1 MTPRQIEKATE
12 IFEARQQ
19 QIASN
24 ILELLGKRIK
34 SIGEEQQTQLRNLK
48 SYGTDVDEIAR
59 QLQKSSGGNATAI
72 YDLFSKIA
80 EDDYKAGSKFYDKQI
95 PFKDNKQLQSIILA
109 QAQVT
114 AGEMINLS
122 KTTTVGI
129 KVGGEFLPLEKVYKK
144 AIDQAVQTVT
154 TGASTY
160 QQEMY
165 KVMNDIGNSG
175 VRVEYESGY
184 TRRLD
189 SAVRQNILGGAK
201 ATTMAVS
208 ERMGKEFGANGVE
221 ISAHGACAPDHL
233 PYQGKQYTKKEFER
247 LQNTLARPIGDN
259 NCTHTVYPIIIG
271 ISEPSNSKDELK
283 QYKSEGTDKKKY
295 GDKEYTLY
303 EATQVQRKLETEMR
317 YTKEKQMLGKTS
329 GIDKIV
335 TESDK
340 RISQLATEYNKFS
353 KAFGI
358 PTQKQR
364 MRVEGY
370 KK

>member
-1 MTPRQIEKATE
+1 MTPKQIEKATE

-24 ILELLGKRIK
+24 ILEKIGIRVKDIGVTQGRQLQQLKLYGADIK
-34 SIGEEQQTQLRNLK
+34 SIAKQMQ
-48 SYGTDVDEIAR
+48 S
-59 QLQKSSGGNATAI
+59 NANFSNDAI

-80 EDDYKAGSKFYDKQI
+80 EDDYRAGSKFYDKQI

-109 QAQVT
+109 QAQAT
-114 AGEMINLS
+114 AGEMVNLS

-208 ERMGKEFGANGVE
+208 EQMGEEFGADGVE

-247 LQNTLARPIGDN
+247 LQNALARPIGDN

-283 QYKSEGTDKKKY
+283 QYKSEGTDKTKY

-317 YTKEKQMLGKTS
+317 YAKEKQMLGKTS

-335 TESDK
+335 AESDK
-340 RISQLATEYNKFS
+340 RISQLTTEYNKFS

-364 MRVEGY
+364 LKVEGY